1 MERKPLPKPDG
12 KKPPRDTAVIVAI
25 VVGAGLVFLLVIGL
39 LALIA
44 IPKFSDY
51 KRIQEKA
58 KAEAASRRSLS
69 ERRSEKPPR
78 ARASRSRRAARSGGG
93 GVAAPAP
100 APPIPEEV
108 PEPAPEPV
116 PSVEDVPEPTL
127 ESSLPSVEE
136 EPGGATMDQRIG
148 GGGGGGSAAC
158 MPSRLCYGP
167 NRGGS
172 YGGGGGGGSGGRPV
186 TSASGRP
193 IYVGPDGMPISGSS
207 GGASYGGGSASSYGG
222 AASADSREMERYREM
237 RRERERERMA
247 RARSER
253 ASRSRMSRKRRAR
266 TRPAPL
272 DVMRRPIWAIKAF
285 VARRGWISGPAA
297 ERLTGQPWGRRLAEA
312 VEREIEAR
320 TQSAVVVSADIT
332 EPELEKMTQKGLKYV
347 VGGRLR
353 SAKKSSEAGR
363 VELRAV
369 YQLRRKMES
378 GLKTVQVRSI
388 RVQVSAAGIDE
399 GSLRDLIDAAAVEIA
414 GHVMADIPA
423 DLLAQRG

>member
-1 MERKPLPKPDG
+1 MEIKPFPKPDG
-12 KKPPRDTAVIVAI
+12 KKPSRDAAVIVA
-25 VVGAGLVFLLVIGL
+25 GAGLVFVLVVGL

-58 KAEAASRRSLS
+58 RVEAARKRSLS

-78 ARASRSRRAARSGGG
+78 ARASRSAGSSRSGGG
-93 GVAAPAP
+93 GAAAPAP
-100 APPIPEEV
+100 APPILEEV
-108 PEPAPEPV
+108 PEPALEPV
-116 PSVEDVPEPTL
+116 PSVEDAPEPTL
-127 ESSLPSVEE
+127 ESSLPSVEGK
-136 EPGGATMDQRIG
+136 PGGAVMDQRIG
-148 GGGGGGSAAC
+148 GGGRPVTTADGQPIYVGPDGIPRIGS
-158 MPSRLCYGP
+158 
-167 NRGGS
+167 GGS
-172 YGGGGGGGSGGRPV
+172 YGGGG
-186 TSASGRP
+186 
-193 IYVGPDGMPISGSS
+193 
-207 GGASYGGGSASSYGG
+207 SASSAG
-222 AASADSREMERYREM
+222 AAYSSDPREMERYRERRARQMEM
-237 RRERERERMA
+237 RREMERQA
-247 RARSER
+247 RARYER

-266 TRPAPL
+266 TRPNPL
-272 DVMRRPIWAIKAF
+272 DVMSRPIWAIKAF

-320 TQSAVVVSADIT
+320 TQSAVVVPADIT
-332 EPELEKMTQKGLKYV
+332 EPELEKMTKKGLKYV

-353 SAKKSSEAGR
+353 SAKKSSEAGQ

-388 RVQVSAAGIDE
+388 RVEVPAAAGIDE
-399 GSLRDLIDAAAVEIA
+399 GSLHNLIDAAAAEIA